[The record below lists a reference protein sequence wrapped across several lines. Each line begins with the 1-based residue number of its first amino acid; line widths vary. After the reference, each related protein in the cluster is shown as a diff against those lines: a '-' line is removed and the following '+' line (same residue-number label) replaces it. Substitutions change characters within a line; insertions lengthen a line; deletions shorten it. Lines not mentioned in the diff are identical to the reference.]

1 MQDAFHRV
9 MKTLILASLLALPG
23 VALADHNAP
32 PKGPDFVAVTP
43 PRAVDRS
50 LVASPGM
57 QPIEPL
63 EIVNFALDST
73 ALDPA
78 AISQLDVLATWMKK
92 YPEQNLVVEGHTDR
106 LGTAGYNFDLGERR
120 AIMVRAHLRGW
131 GVSGDRVIVATFGER
146 GAHKAENKNDRRV
159 VVYASDKPREQL
171 VRDVVN
177 QTRAE
182 TVAWTDRGTKL
193 SITK

>member
-1 MQDAFHRV
+1 MLFHRG
-9 MKTLILASLLALPG
+9 MKMLILASLLALPG
-23 VALADHNAP
+23 LALADTNAP
-32 PKGPDFVAVTP
+32 PKGPDFVAVAP
-43 PRAVDRS
+43 PRGVDRS
-50 LVASPGM
+50 LMASPGM

-63 EIVNFALDST
+63 EIVNFGLDST
-73 ALDPA
+73 ALDPT

-106 LGTAGYNFDLGERR
+106 LGTRDYNYDLGERR
-120 AIMVRAHLRGW
+120 AVAVRAHLSGW

-159 VVYASDKPREQL
+159 VIYASDKPRDQL
-171 VRDVVN
+171 VQDVVH

>member
-1 MQDAFHRV
+1 

-23 VALADHNAP
+23 LALADTNAP
-32 PKGPDFVAVTP
+32 PKGPDFVAATP
-43 PRAVDRS
+43 PRGVDRS
-50 LVASPGM
+50 LMASPGM

-106 LGTAGYNFDLGERR
+106 LGTAGYNYDLGERR
-120 AIMVRAHLRGW
+120 AVMVRSHLRGW

-146 GAHKAENKNDRRV
+146 GAHKTENKNDRRV
-159 VVYASDKPREQL
+159 VIYASDKPREQL
-171 VRDVVN
+171 VHDVVN
-177 QTRAE
+177 RTRAE